1 MIKVTIEF
9 PNEQAAAE
17 ALLKLHGSAV
27 SGASV
32 TAPVA
37 VAPAAPA
44 PAAPAQ
50 TFAPAPAPAP
60 AAPAPA
66 PAAVAP
72 AAAPAPAPA
81 PAPVAGGGITQAQ
94 VVAAAQAFSKQYGP
108 KAAKER
114 LTLLG
119 VDAIGKLTADQY
131 PTALQYFAVQA

>member
-60 AAPAPA
+60 AA
-66 PAAVAP
+66 VAP
-72 AAAPAPAPA
+72 VAAPAPAPA